1 MATLEDCL
9 EYNLKGCLGGVS
21 YVFPFILVY
30 VSFMFYGSIGALM
43 EAI

>member
-21 YVFPFILVY
+21 YVFPFTLIY
-30 VSFMFYGSIGALM
+30 VSFIFYGSIKALIK
-43 EAI
+43 AI